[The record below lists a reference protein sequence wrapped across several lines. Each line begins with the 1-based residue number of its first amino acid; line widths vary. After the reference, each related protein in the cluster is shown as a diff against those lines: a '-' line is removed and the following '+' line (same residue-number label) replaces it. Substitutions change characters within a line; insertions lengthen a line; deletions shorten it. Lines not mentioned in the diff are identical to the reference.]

1 MVTWFASNFWLLW
14 IMLLRTWGYKYLL
27 KCLLSILLGTYPEL
41 KLPHHMVNLS
51 LFFWGTTILFST
63 VTVPVYIPV
72 NIAQRLHFFHSV
84 SNTYFLSSSFF
95 LPSFLNIDLPSK
107 WMWDGILLWF
117 EQNVTQ
123 SKLVLLAA
131 WQPNNSG
138 DELLGQGMMT
148 LFWKPAHQEDGVPV
162 SQEITLLGLE
172 FRSLSY

>member
-1 MVTWFASNFWLLW
+1 
-14 IMLLRTWGYKYLL
+14 
-27 KCLLSILLGTYPEL
+27 
-41 KLPHHMVNLS
+41 
-51 LFFWGTTILFST
+51 
-63 VTVPVYIPV
+63 
-72 NIAQRLHFFHSV
+72 
-84 SNTYFLSSSFF
+84 
-95 LPSFLNIDLPSK
+95 
-107 WMWDGILLWF
+107 MWDGILLRF

-123 SKLVLLAA
+123 SKLVPLAA